1 VNYKAYTDLSLAV
14 GRDPDPSLLVKD
26 SVFQVGDVVKG
37 KIKGSSKK
45 VSGESIETK
54 KAIDGKS
61 YIVKVQSLKDKKS
74 YTLTPGSIEFV
85 KDNGNTQNTV
95 GMSISSRE
103 KNAQNLKYNGGN
115 IIWGSMENKIIDPLY
130 TDIDGDPVSG
140 PMNTGWKIK
149 FVDSL
154 PKEDLIFNSI
164 LADPEHSLMSFSRE
178 GTNDAFNDILKA
190 AEAFCYFLYHPEL
203 SEYPIDLKSILGVL
217 FLELKNENDAKKQFI
232 QHFPDLTKRSYGES
246 RDEHHDKAK
255 SIINSFL

>member
-1 VNYKAYTDLSLAV
+1 VCSSDL
-14 GRDPDPSLLVKD
+14 
-26 SVFQVGDVVKG
+26 
-37 KIKGSSKK
+37 
-45 VSGESIETK
+45 
-54 KAIDGKS
+54 
-61 YIVKVQSLKDKKS
+61 
-74 YTLTPGSIEFV
+74 
-85 KDNGNTQNTV
+85 
-95 GMSISSRE
+95 E

-115 IIWGSMENKIIDPLY
+115 IVWGSMENKIIDPLY
-130 TDIDGDPVSG
+130 TDIDDEPVSG

-164 LADPEHSLMSFSRE
+164 LADPEQSLMSFSRE

-190 AEAFCYFLYHPEL
+190 AEAFCYFIHHPEL
-203 SEYPIDLKSILGVL
+203 NEYPIDLKSILGVL